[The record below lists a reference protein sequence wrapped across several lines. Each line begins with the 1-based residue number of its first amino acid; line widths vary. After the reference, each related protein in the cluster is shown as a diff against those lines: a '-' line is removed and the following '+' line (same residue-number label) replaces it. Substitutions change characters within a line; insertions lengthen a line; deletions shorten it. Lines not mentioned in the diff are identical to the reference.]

1 MTVLRLAPPYTE
13 GPPMFIQTEAT
24 PNPATLKFLP
34 GRDVLPG
41 GTLDI
46 RDPYAA
52 AQRSPLAGALFEIE
66 GVSGVF
72 YGSDFISVTKL
83 DEGDW
88 SALKPAVLGTI
99 MEHFTSG
106 APLLVEGEAADGA
119 EADEFFDPDDSEIV
133 DTIKDLL
140 ETRVRPAVAGDGGD
154 IKFRGFREGTVY
166 LAMKGSCQG
175 CPSSTATLKHGI
187 QNLLT
192 HFVPEVHTVEQV

>member
-1 MTVLRLAPPYTE
+1 
-13 GPPMFIQTEAT
+13 MFIQTEAT

-34 GRDVLPG
+34 GRTVLPE
-41 GTLDI
+41 GTLDV
-46 RDPYAA
+46 RDRNAA

-66 GVSGVF
+66 GVGGVF
-72 YGSDFISVTKL
+72 YGADFISVTKT
-83 DEGDW
+83 DDSEW
-88 SALKPAVLGTI
+88 QVLKPAVLGTI

-106 APLLVEGEAADGA
+106 APLLADNEDADGA
-119 EADEFFDPDDSEIV
+119 EHDEFFDADDADLV

-154 IKFRGFREGTVY
+154 IKFRGYREGTVY

-187 QNLLT
+187 QNLLS
-192 HFVPEVHTVEQV
+192 HFVPEVHNVEQI